1 MQNSLIVY
9 RRFASLRGTKQ
20 SRGQAIIW
28 INSVESSICFVVPP
42 RNDGKH
48 TK

>member
-20 SRGQAIIW
+20 SRCQAIIW
-28 INSVESSICFVVPP
+28 IASSCLLAMTENIPNKMIVL
-42 RNDGKH
+42 
-48 TK
+48 